1 MQHFSR
7 AKFEQQQ
14 AERREK
20 QPKFPPSTARGP
32 RSGRPR
38 PRGPRGPRGLPSSGR
53 GPSRPPR
60 PPPTKLSPFQSFPLN
75 RDLVLDLQTK
85 WPHYSGPK
93 VLPNE
98 TTFQQIF
105 DELDIAD
112 CPVAWRPVTRQSLL
126 DMPKWKQKKLLE
138 GLKKRPNVVYTFP
151 HEEIQ
156 PTSLDQIDWGS
167 GIVGIEKSRDGA
179 VGVYFVE
186 LPEKIGIVLKFPHN
200 SCPEVY
206 GERLCRRCGIRA
218 PATMLVG
225 RASDQVKRFKKKKIF
240 VLMATNNMIV
250 HLVHFFFV
258 FFCFFFLTHT
268 YQGLSILH
276 ACLRY
281 LNKRCDLVQEWWQ
294 LENDGINVA
303 KTFCHGKL
311 CFQPTCIHDPTWLR

>member
-1 MQHFSR
+1 MEEVTEIIKEAGLSMQHFSR

-38 PRGPRGPRGLPSSGR
+38 GPRGPRGGGPRGGRPHPRGPPSSGR

-75 RDLVLDLQTK
+75 HDLVLDLKTK
-85 WPHYSGPK
+85 WPHHSGTK
-93 VLPNE
+93 VLPDE

-138 GLKKRPNVVYTFP
+138 GLQKKPNVVYTFP

-186 LPEKIGIVLKFPHN
+186 LPKKIGIVLKFPHN

-218 PATMLVG
+218 PATVLVG
-225 RASDQVKRFKKKKIF
+225 RASDQVKIFKKKSLF
-240 VLMATNNMIV
+240 
-250 HLVHFFFV
+250 
-258 FFCFFFLTHT
+258 
-268 YQGLSILH
+268 
-276 ACLRY
+276 
-281 LNKRCDLVQEWWQ
+281 
-294 LENDGINVA
+294 
-303 KTFCHGKL
+303 
-311 CFQPTCIHDPTWLR
+311 